1 MDSTISVL
9 SLLVAALAV
18 FVGPIITWLVTK
30 QQLRS
35 AAVLSATQVRASLDA
50 ANKQIVAPMRQAWI
64 NNLRDMLA
72 ELLANSLH
80 YYLLS
85 FEIRTEEEY
94 QRIGLLEERVKLM
107 LNPSEDDHIRLQ
119 KLVRKLV
126 GGINPSPKSDDEF
139 IKTHQELT
147 ELSRTIL
154 KREWDRVKDPIP
166 LSSPTDA

>member
-1 MDSTISVL
+1 MDSTIPLL
-9 SLLVAALAV
+9 SLVVAALAV
-18 FVGPIITWLVTK
+18 FVGPVISWLVTK
-30 QQLRS
+30 QQLLS
-35 AAVLSATQVRASLDA
+35 AAELSATQVRASLDA

-80 YYLLS
+80 YYLLGY
-85 FEIRTEEEY
+85 EDRTEQEY

-107 LNPSEDDHIRLQ
+107 LNPMEDDHIRLQ

-126 GGINPSPKSDDEF
+126 GGIQPSPQTVDEF
-139 IKTHQELT
+139 VATYEKLT
-147 ELSRTIL
+147 DLSRVIL

-166 LSSPTDA
+166 LLRTTDA